1 MMQINIRDFM
11 IQSSGELSENAIVAF
26 NENSAIFSEMM
37 LALEMLNHWEMGLN
51 NLDQNV
57 VLKEVC
63 YDMLSSLYISAQGM
77 YRNAYI
83 CLRSALEL
91 GLSFIYFVD
100 SNYEY
105 LLWKVNDYDI
115 KWSTLKDEN
124 TGVLSRKYLS
134 LFLRDYDVQEFI
146 ENVKDTYRMCSEYV
160 HGKFQYMHT
169 TEGEKILHQQ
179 DKFVAWSSVFM
190 QVAKLVNII
199 LVIRFQDVANNFS
212 EDKKL
217 SLKEMLVDYHLGG
230 ILN

>member
-1 MMQINIRDFM
+1 MQITNIRDLM
-11 IQSSGELSENAIVAF
+11 IQSSEALSENALMSF
-26 NENSAIFSEMM
+26 NENSVKFSEMK
-37 LALEMLNHWEMGLN
+37 LALEMLNHWEM
-51 NLDQNV
+51 NLMNIEQNV

-100 SNYEY
+100 RNYEY
-105 LLWKVNDYDI
+105 LLWKVNDYDM

-124 TGVLSRKYLS
+124 TGVLSKKYLS
-134 LFLRDYDVQEFI
+134 LFLGDYDPQELV
-146 ENVKDTYRMCSEYV
+146 ENVKDAYRMCSEYV

-169 TEGEKILHQQ
+169 MEGEKILYQH
-179 DKFVAWSSVFM
+179 DKFDTWSSMFL
-190 QVAKLVNII
+190 QVSKLMNIM
-199 LVIRFQDVANNFS
+199 LVIRFQSIANSFS

-217 SLKEMLVDYHLGG
+217 SLKEMLVDYRLGG
-230 ILN
+230 IVN